1 MIYGYNVNAC
11 QCVSF
16 AQTGICELEEV
27 KLQISSRITAK
38 LITWI
43 AYHSDSKQNTDKKT
57 FTESLCFYVH
67 LG

>member
-43 AYHSDSKQNTDKKT
+43 AYHSDSKQNTDKKK
-57 FTESLCFYVH
+57 H
-67 LG
+67 LLKACVFMSI

>member
-11 QCVSF
+11 QCESF

-43 AYHSDSKQNTDKKT
+43 AYHSDSKQNTDKK
-57 FTESLCFYVH
+57 H
-67 LG
+67 LLKACVFMSI